1 MSAMEAQTP
10 IDYYKMFGDL
20 IMRCSD
26 LVQQRDQLEME
37 LAKLR
42 QLIIATFP
50 LLPES
55 KQKLY
60 QSEIDAMDKESGLGL
75 LEAIKLV
82 FSMHKGDWL
91 TVSKVRD
98 YLEEMGFDFRHYR
111 TNPLASIGTT
121 LKRMV
126 PTTLE
131 SRDSG
136 SGTLYQRRK
145 TIGDR
150 MVEGFER
157 MVPPDPGSPGV
168 PLLNATQ
175 REEGNEW
182 KPKYGTPDP
191 LNRRGKK

>member
-1 MSAMEAQTP
+1 METHKP

-20 IMRCSD
+20 IMRCSE
-26 LVQQRDQLEME
+26 LVQQRDRIEME
-37 LAKLR
+37 IAKVRRL
-42 QLIIATFP
+42 LIATFP
-50 LLPES
+50 LIPES

-60 QSEIDAMDKESGLGL
+60 RSEVDAMDEESGLGL

-82 FSMHKGDWL
+82 FSMHKGEWL

-98 YLEEMGFDFRHYR
+98 YLEEMGFDFSHYR

-126 PTTLE
+126 PATLE

-157 MVPPDPGSPGV
+157 TAPPDPGSPGV

-175 REEGNEW
+175 REESKEFM
-182 KPKYGTPDP
+182 PKYGTPDP
-191 LNRRGKK
+191 LNQRGRKRF

>member
-1 MSAMEAQTP
+1 METQKP

-26 LVQQRDQLEME
+26 LVQQRDRLEME
-37 LAKLR
+37 IAKLR
-42 QLIIATFP
+42 QLVIATFP
-50 LLPES
+50 LIPES

-60 QSEIDAMDKESGLGL
+60 QSEIEAMGEESGLGL
-75 LEAIKLV
+75 LEAIKLI
-82 FSMHKGDWL
+82 FSMHKGEWL
-91 TVSKVRD
+91 TVSRVRD

-150 MVEGFER
+150 IAEGFER
-157 MVPPDPGSPGV
+157 RVLPDPGSPGV

-175 REEGNEW
+175 REESKEFM
-182 KPKYGTPDP
+182 PKYGTPDP